1 MKFFWQVIASTL
13 LLGLG
18 ICSTAS
24 TNFAAQAGSSTAIKE
39 DLLKDWQ
46 GQKKMMMEIADAMP
60 ADKFDYKATPAERS
74 FGEQVL
80 HVAQVN
86 VGLLKTVGGKAA
98 APTFNPKSAT
108 TKEEMIKDLEDS
120 YDYGTSLLQ
129 EQTEASIME
138 TINGPKFMGPSA
150 RARIFWF
157 LMGHS
162 MDIYGQ
168 MAVYL
173 RLNEIVPPA
182 SRKP

>member
-1 MKFFWQVIASTL
+1 MRFFSQVIVSTL

-24 TNFAAQAGSSTAIKE
+24 TNFAAQAGSSTVKE

-46 GQKKMMMEIADAMP
+46 AQKKTMMEIADAMP

-74 FGEQVL
+74 YGEQVM

-86 VGLLKTVGGKAA
+86 AGLLKAVGGKATG
-98 APTFNPKSAT
+98 PTFTPKPT
-108 TKEEMIKDLEDS
+108 TKEQMIKALEDS
-120 YDYGTSLLQ
+120 YDYGTALLQ
-129 EQTEASIME
+129 EQTEASVCE
-138 TINGPKFMGPSA
+138 TINGPKFLGPSS

-168 MAVYL
+168 MVVYL
-173 RLNEIVPPA
+173 RLNGIVPPA